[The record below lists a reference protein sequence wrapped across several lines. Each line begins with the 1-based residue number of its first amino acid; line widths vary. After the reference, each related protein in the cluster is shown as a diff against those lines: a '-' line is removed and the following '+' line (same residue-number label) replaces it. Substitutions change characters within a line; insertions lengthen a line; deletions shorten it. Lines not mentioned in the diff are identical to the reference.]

1 MAEFEHQNGGAMHL
15 PVEILPEPKE
25 EEPLFNPFAEDDL
38 KSYGECDFY
47 GVSSPDLSQAN
58 NPLFYL

>member
-1 MAEFEHQNGGAMHL
+1 MHL